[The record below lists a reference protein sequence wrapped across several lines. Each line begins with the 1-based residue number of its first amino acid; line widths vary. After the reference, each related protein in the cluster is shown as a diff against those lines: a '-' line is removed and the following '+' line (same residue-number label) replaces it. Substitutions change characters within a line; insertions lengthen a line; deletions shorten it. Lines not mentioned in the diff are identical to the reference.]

1 VYSESIN
8 DLGNTQ
14 DYDKF
19 LELLESVYIQVA
31 YKLKPGAGLTVVVK
45 NVKREHIVYTLA
57 WDIVYRLCK
66 PNGMYKYAGTTFW
79 CQDDVG
85 IKPFA
90 VGIHW
95 VSNSSLII
103 YTKIALM
110 CLRAIY

>member
-1 VYSESIN
+1 VYSESNN

-95 VSNSSLII
+95 VSNTLHH
-103 YTKIALM
+103 Y
-110 CLRAIY
+110 CLHFTRV